1 MNYEWENKFDWNL
14 LKNKKIL
21 VAGGTGF
28 IGKRLIYFFEK
39 HKIEAYVI
47 TRQQLT
53 DTDYV
58 KYLNADLSDIEQINR
73 FAENDFYDILIY
85 MAANIPLSGEKK
97 ESYFDASQSTLMP
110 FINFCTAY
118 VNNKCKLIY
127 ISSVDVL
134 GACGEYEFDE
144 EVLPNVT
151 TPYGL
156 AKYCGEFYAKN
167 ICAKE
172 NADYLILRFAQ
183 VYGPDEPI
191 VRIIPI
197 IKNAILNKKRFEL
210 WTDGSEKRRF
220 LYVDDA
226 VQAIIC
232 GINSNETG
240 IFNIAGNEV
249 ISMAE
254 LVTLMEK
261 SFGINLNYDIL
272 NKISGVDNIPDI
284 KKAIEKLNFMPEIS
298 LKNGMDIIGRRSK

>member
-1 MNYEWENKFDWNL
+1 MNYEWENKFEWDS
-14 LKNKKIL
+14 LKSKRIL
-21 VAGGTGF
+21 IAGGTGF
-28 IGKRLIYFFEK
+28 IGKRLVCFLEK
-39 HKIEAYVI
+39 HKIGAYVI
-47 TRQQLT
+47 TRQKLA
-53 DTDYV
+53 DTEYV
-58 KYLNADLSDIEQINR
+58 KYLNADLSDIEQLTR
-73 FAENDFYDILIY
+73 LGENVFFDILIY

-118 VNNKCKLIY
+118 VKNRCKLIY

-134 GACGEYEFDE
+134 GAYEEFEFNE
-144 EVLPNVT
+144 EALPNIA

-167 ICAKE
+167 ICTKE
-172 NADYLILRFAQ
+172 NADCLILRFAQ

-197 IKNAILNKKRFEL
+197 IRNAILNGKRFEL
-210 WTDGSEKRRF
+210 WTDGNEKRRF

-232 GINSNETG
+232 GINSSERG
-240 IFNIAGNEV
+240 IFNIAGSEV

-254 LVTLMEK
+254 LVALMEK
-261 SFGINLNYDIL
+261 SFETELNYSIL
-272 NKISGVDNIPDI
+272 NKIHGTDNVPSI
-284 KKAIEKLNFMPEIS
+284 KKAVEKLNFAPEI
-298 LKNGMDIIGRRSK
+298 LLENGMSIIRGNLK